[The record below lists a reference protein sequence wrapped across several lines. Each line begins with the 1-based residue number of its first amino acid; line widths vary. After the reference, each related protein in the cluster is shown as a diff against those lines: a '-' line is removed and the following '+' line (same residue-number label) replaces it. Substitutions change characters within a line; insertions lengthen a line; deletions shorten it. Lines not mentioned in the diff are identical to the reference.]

1 MVGFKYYNWSVT
13 LDDGT
18 RYTYEFQV
26 HEEDSWP
33 VVLRKFG
40 DFLQAEGYGGIKD
53 RIEDLCDEFEEE
65 LDNRID
71 GDLAFR
77 ELHG

>member
-26 HEEDSWP
+26 HEEDAWP

-65 LDNRID
+65 LDNRIN
-71 GDLAFR
+71 GDAAFK

>member
-26 HEEDSWP
+26 HEEDAWP
-33 VVLRKFG
+33 IVLRKFG
-40 DFLQAEGYGGIKD
+40 DFLQAEGYGDIKD
-53 RIEDLCDEFEEE
+53 RIEDLCDGFEEE
-65 LDNRID
+65 LDNRIN
-71 GDLAFR
+71 GDTAFK

>member
-26 HEEDSWP
+26 HEEDSWTT
-33 VVLRKFG
+33 VLRKFG
-40 DFLQAEGYGGIKD
+40 DFLQAEGYKDIKD
-53 RIEDLCDEFEEE
+53 RIENLCDAFEEE
-65 LDNRID
+65 LDNRIN
-71 GDLAFR
+71 GDIAFK